1 MSMSKNVA
9 RTIALFGLPISNVT
23 MKEAVASIAKT
34 IDSGHRV
41 QIATANLDF
50 ARNARRDSFL
60 HRIICDCAMV
70 LPDGAPM
77 LWAARLFGKPLK
89 QRVTGVDLVPELAK
103 LSAER
108 GYRIFLLG
116 SQEAMAAQATALLEQ
131 RYPGTKIVGRY
142 APPPTALECMDDAE
156 ILRRVHAATPD
167 ILLVAFGNPKQEIWI
182 HRNRLLL
189 QVPVSIGIGG
199 ALEMIAGG
207 VKRAPRWVQRMQME
221 WAFRMLQEPKR
232 LAPRYAG
239 DLKALLRHLP
249 VELLASWSQP
259 GRPDDNLPKG
269 GVVAEEVED
278 GLVLRMPEKLTSVQ
292 CRRLVHD
299 AHNAAE
305 GGRTLVLDLS
315 QTQRIEA
322 DGVGCMLEARR
333 IMLGAGGAFWLSGV
347 SLPVRRVLQSA
358 SLLDLLRVAATPAEA
373 IQLAGLN
380 LPEPRERGRVLELK
394 REGEEIPE
402 AVTRRKKRAS
412 A

>member
-1 MSMSKNVA
+1 MNKSVA
-9 RTIALFGLPISNVT
+9 KTIALFGLPISNVT
-23 MKEAVASIAKT
+23 MEEAVASIART
-34 IDSGHRV
+34 IDSGLRV

-89 QRVTGVDLVPELAK
+89 QRVTGVDLVPQLAK

-116 SQEAMAAQATALLEQ
+116 SQEAMSARAAAILEGM
-131 RYPGTKIVGRY
+131 YPGAQVVGRY
-142 APPPTALECMDDAE
+142 SPPPSSLDRMDDVD
-156 ILRRVHAATPD
+156 ILRRVHAAKPD
-167 ILLVAFGNPKQEIWI
+167 ILLVAFGNPKQEMWI
-182 HRNRLLL
+182 YRNRAVL

-199 ALEMIAGG
+199 SLDMIAGSL
-207 VKRAPRWVQRMQME
+207 KRAPQWVQRMQME

-239 DLKALLRHLP
+239 DLRALLRHLP

-259 GRPDDNLPKG
+259 GSPDETLPDG
-269 GVVAEEVED
+269 GVESEEVD
-278 GLVLRMPEKLTSVQ
+278 GGLILRMPEKMTSVQ
-292 CRRLVHD
+292 CRRMVHD
-299 AHNAAE
+299 ARNAAE
-305 GGRTLVLDLS
+305 QGQTLVLDLKK
-315 QTQRIEA
+315 TQRIEA

-333 IMLGAGGAFWLSGV
+333 VMLGAGGAFWVSGV
-347 SLPVRRVLQSA
+347 SQPVRRVLQSA

-373 IQLAGLN
+373 IRLAGFN
-380 LPEPRERGRVLELK
+380 LPETRERGRVLELK
-394 REGEEIPE
+394 RELDE
-402 AVTRRKKRAS
+402 AAEPSAARKKLAS